1 MTESTVFYE
10 EDGDIALLK
19 GKTIAV
25 IGYGNQGR
33 SQAKNLRD
41 SGVHVIVGNKDD
53 EAGNTA
59 RTDGFGVFDIPEAV
73 QEAAIVMM
81 LIPDE
86 VMPEVFKFQV
96 APYLKQG
103 AALSFASGYT
113 IGFELIQPPDGD
125 DVFMIAPRM
134 IGPGVRDTYI
144 QGSGFPSFVAVH
156 QDATGNAE
164 SLMLAVAKGLGT
176 LKAGALLMS
185 MRMEAERDLFTEQA
199 FSPAFGRV
207 LMAAIETEIKAG
219 YPVEAVLLELLMS
232 GELIYC
238 LEKIVD
244 VGLIEQMRFHSQTSQ
259 YGTMTR
265 SFHYLDL
272 PLEAK
277 MKKTLDDIRSGAFT
291 NEWQEEQRTGMKNF
305 HALAEVRKELPIRE
319 WQRKTRAVFRNIGK
333 NTKKA

>member
-1 MTESTVFYE
+1 
-10 EDGDIALLK
+10 
-19 GKTIAV
+19 
-25 IGYGNQGR
+25 
-33 SQAKNLRD
+33 
-41 SGVHVIVGNKDD
+41 
-53 EAGNTA
+53 
-59 RTDGFGVFDIPEAV
+59 V
-73 QEAAIVMM
+73 QEADITMM

-86 VMPEVFKFQV
+86 VMPEVFKSQV
-96 APYLKQG
+96 APNLKKG

-113 IGFELIQPPDGD
+113 IGFELIQPPAGF

-144 QGSGFPSFVAVH
+144 QGTGFPSFVAVH
-156 QDATGNAE
+156 QDATGSAE
-164 SLMLAVAKGLGT
+164 PLMLAVAKGLGT

-185 MRMEAERDLFTEQA
+185 MRMEAELDLFSEQA

-232 GELIYC
+232 GELIYS
-238 LEKIVD
+238 LEKIVE

-265 SFHYLDL
+265 SFNYLDL
-272 PLEAK
+272 PLEEK
-277 MKKTLDDIRSGAFT
+277 MEKTLDDIRSGAFT
-291 NEWQEEQRTGMKNF
+291 REWQEEQRTGMKNF
-305 HALAEVRKELPIRE
+305 HALDEVRKQLPISE

-333 NTKKA
+333 NMKKA